1 MISVIVPV
9 FNVEPYLRQCVD
21 SIINQ
26 SYADLEILL
35 IDDGSPD
42 QCGVICDEY
51 AAKDDRVRVFHT
63 ENRGLSAA
71 RNEGLREANGEYIA
85 FIDSDDWIEPDMYE
99 VLLKRLEETG
109 ADISVCGYDV
119 VSDRKATEWRPKEK
133 DYSTSEAW
141 SALLSEKIN
150 NNAWN
155 KLFRREIFQSIAYE
169 GSIFPEGKNYEDIS
183 VMHRIVAEARNVA
196 TVEKPLYHYRMRPD
210 SISQSYT
217 AKNLLDYAD
226 AYLTRYE
233 YYRDKR
239 LSNEQPEEVALIA
252 AKGISKVWRWWYGCT
267 VEEKKTYGDRIE
279 ALERFS
285 QDHVPLFGY
294 PSWPKYLRL
303 SAPFMH
309 SSSRVAFAM
318 LYILNQL
325 YRKLW
330 PEKGNVV

>member
-9 FNVEPYLRQCVD
+9 YNVEPYLRQCVE

-26 SYADLEILL
+26 SHTDLEILL

-42 QCGVICDEY
+42 QCSEICDEY
-51 AAKDDRVRVFHT
+51 KRTDNRVRVLHT

-71 RNEGLREANGEYIA
+71 RNLGLLKAAGDYIA

-99 VLLKRLEETG
+99 VLLRKLEETS
-109 ADISVCGYDV
+109 ADISVCGYEV
-119 VSDRKATEWRPKEK
+119 VSDRKMTAWKSKEK
-133 DYSTSEAW
+133 VYSTSEAL
-141 SALLSEKIN
+141 SALLSDAIN

-155 KLFRREIFQSIAYE
+155 KLFRREVFQSVADD
-169 GSIFPEGKNYEDIS
+169 GSIFPEGKNYEDIT
-183 VMHRIVAEARNVA
+183 VMHRIIAGARSVAV
-196 TVEKPLYHYRMRPD
+196 VEKLLYHYRMRYD

-233 YYRDKR
+233 YYRDKK
-239 LSNEQPEEVALIA
+239 LSTEQPEEVAMIA
-252 AKGISKVWRWWYGCT
+252 ARGISKVWRWWYGCT
-267 VEEKKTYGDRIE
+267 AEEKRIYAE
-279 ALERFS
+279 KIDAIAQFS
-285 QDHVPLFGY
+285 RENFPVLGY
-294 PSWPKYLRL
+294 PTWPKYLRF
-303 SAPFMH
+303 SVPFMR
-309 SSSRVAFAM
+309 SSNGASFAV
-318 LYILNQL
+318 LYALNQL